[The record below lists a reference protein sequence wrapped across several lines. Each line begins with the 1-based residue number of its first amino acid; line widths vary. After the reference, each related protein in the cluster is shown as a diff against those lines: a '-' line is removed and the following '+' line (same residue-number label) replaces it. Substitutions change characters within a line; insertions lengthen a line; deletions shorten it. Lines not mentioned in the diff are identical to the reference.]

1 MMDNDI
7 NSIWEIL
14 KIVLPAIIVFLTA
27 YFLFR
32 DMLENAQKQREFEFR
47 VKNSKK
53 VTPVRLQAY
62 ERLALMLERISPQSL
77 LMRVSPHEISAS
89 AYHQQL
95 LTHIRQEF
103 EHNLSQQI
111 YVSPILWETIRGARE
126 NLIGIINK
134 SSEEIGNETP
144 ALLLSKKIIENYI
157 DEENQA
163 IVIAMNELK
172 KEVGKLF

>member
-1 MMDNDI
+1 MDTDI
-7 NSIWEIL
+7 NSFWEIL
-14 KIVLPAIIVFLTA
+14 KIVLPAVIVFLTA

-32 DMLENAQKQREFEFR
+32 DMLENSQRQREFEFK
-47 VKNSKK
+47 VKNSGK

-62 ERLALMLERISPQSL
+62 ERLALLLERIAPQSL
-77 LMRVSPHEISAS
+77 LMRVSPHELNAS
-89 AYHQQL
+89 DYHQQL
-95 LTHIRQEF
+95 LAQIRQEF

-134 SSEEIGNETP
+134 SAEEIGNEVS
-144 ALLLSKKIIENYI
+144 ALVLSKKIIENYI

-163 IVIAMNELK
+163 IEIAMNELK
-172 KEVGKLF
+172 KEVGRLF

>member
-1 MMDNDI
+1 MDNSV

-32 DMLENAQKQREFEFR
+32 DMLENSQKQREFEFR
-47 VKNSKK
+47 IKNGKK

-62 ERLALMLERISPQSL
+62 ERLALLLERISPQSL
-77 LMRVSPHEISAS
+77 LMRISPNDTTAFE
-89 AYHQQL
+89 YHQQL
-95 LTHIRQEF
+95 LSHIRQEF
-103 EHNLSQQI
+103 EHNFSQQI
-111 YVSPILWETIRGARE
+111 YVSAILWETIRGARE

-134 SSEEIGNETP
+134 SAEEINNDAP
-144 ALLLSKKIIENYI
+144 ALALSKKIIENYI
-157 DEENQA
+157 EEEDQP
-163 IVIAMNELK
+163 ILIAMNELK

>member
-1 MMDNDI
+1 MDNSV

-32 DMLENAQKQREFEFR
+32 DMLENSQKQREFEFR
-47 VKNSKK
+47 IKNGKK

-62 ERLALMLERISPQSL
+62 ERLALLLERISPQSL
-77 LMRVSPHEISAS
+77 LMRISPNDITAFE
-89 AYHQQL
+89 YHQQL
-95 LTHIRQEF
+95 LSHIRQEF
-103 EHNLSQQI
+103 EHNFSQQI
-111 YVSPILWETIRGARE
+111 YVSAILWETIRGARE

-134 SSEEIGNETP
+134 SAEEINNDAP
-144 ALLLSKKIIENYI
+144 ALALSKKIIENYI
-157 DEENQA
+157 EEEDQP

>member
-1 MMDNDI
+1 MGNDV
-7 NSIWEIL
+7 NSFWEIL
-14 KIVLPAIIVFLTA
+14 KIVLPATIVFLTA

-32 DMLENAQKQREFEFR
+32 DMLENSQKQREFEFR
-47 VKNSKK
+47 VKNNKK

-62 ERLALMLERISPQSL
+62 ERLALLLERISPQSL
-77 LMRVSPHEISAS
+77 LMRVSPSDINAFD
-89 AYHQQL
+89 YHQQL
-95 LTHIRQEF
+95 LSHIRQEF

-134 SSEEIGNETP
+134 SAEEIGNDAP
-144 ALLLSKKIIENYI
+144 ALALSKKIIENYI

-172 KEVGKLF
+172 KEIGKLF

>member
-1 MMDNDI
+1 MDNSV

-32 DMLENAQKQREFEFR
+32 DMLENSQKQREFEFR

-62 ERLALMLERISPQSL
+62 ERLALLLERISPQSL
-77 LMRVSPHEISAS
+77 LMRVSPNETNAFE
-89 AYHQQL
+89 YHQQL
-95 LTHIRQEF
+95 LSHIRQEF
-103 EHNLSQQI
+103 EHNFSQQI
-111 YVSPILWETIRGARE
+111 YVSAILWETIRGARE

-134 SSEEIGNETP
+134 SAEEVDNDAT
-144 ALLLSKKIIENYI
+144 ALTLSKKIIENYI
-157 DEENQA
+157 DEENDA

>member
-1 MMDNDI
+1 MDNSV

-32 DMLENAQKQREFEFR
+32 DMLENSQKQREFEFR
-47 VKNSKK
+47 IKNGKK

-62 ERLALMLERISPQSL
+62 ERLALLLERISPQSL
-77 LMRVSPHEISAS
+77 LMRISPNDITAFE
-89 AYHQQL
+89 YHQQL
-95 LTHIRQEF
+95 LSHIRQEF
-103 EHNLSQQI
+103 EHNFSQQI
-111 YVSPILWETIRGARE
+111 YISTILWETIRGARE

-134 SSEEIGNETP
+134 SAEEINNDAP
-144 ALLLSKKIIENYI
+144 ALALSKKIIENYI
-157 DEENQA
+157 DEEDQP
-163 IVIAMNELK
+163 ILIAMNELK

>member
-1 MMDNDI
+1 MGNDV
-7 NSIWEIL
+7 NSFWEIL
-14 KIVLPAIIVFLTA
+14 KIALPATIVFLTA

-32 DMLENAQKQREFEFR
+32 DMLENSQKQREFEFR
-47 VKNSKK
+47 VKNNKR

-62 ERLALMLERISPQSL
+62 ERLALLLERISPQSL
-77 LMRVSPHEISAS
+77 LMRVSPNEINAFD
-89 AYHQQL
+89 YHQQL
-95 LTHIRQEF
+95 LSHIRQEF

-134 SSEEIGNETP
+134 SAEEIANEAP
-144 ALLLSKKIIENYI
+144 ALSLSRKIIENYI
-157 DEENQA
+157 DDENQA

-172 KEVGKLF
+172 KEIGKLF

>member
-1 MMDNDI
+1 MENDI
-7 NSIWEIL
+7 NVLWEIL
-14 KIVLPAIIVFLTA
+14 KITLPAVIVFLTA

-47 VKNSKK
+47 VKNSGK

-62 ERLALMLERISPQSL
+62 ERLALVLERIAPQSL
-77 LMRVSPHEISAS
+77 LMRVSPHDITAS
-89 AYHQQL
+89 DYHQQL
-95 LTHIRQEF
+95 LSQIRQEF

-111 YVSPILWETIRGARE
+111 YVSKILWETIRGARE

-134 SSEEIGNETP
+134 SAEEIGREAT
-144 ALLLSKKIIENYI
+144 AMALSKKIIENYI
-157 DEENQA
+157 DEEDQP

>member
-1 MMDNDI
+1 MGSDI
-7 NSIWEIL
+7 NVFWEIL
-14 KIVLPAIIVFLTA
+14 KVTLPAVIVFLTA

-53 VTPVRLQAY
+53 ITPVRLQAY
-62 ERLALMLERISPQSL
+62 ERLALVLERIAPQSL
-77 LMRVSPHEISAS
+77 LMRVSPHEVSAPE
-89 AYHQQL
+89 YHHQL
-95 LTHIRQEF
+95 LSNIRQEF

-134 SSEEIGNETP
+134 SAEETGNEAS
-144 ALLLSKKIIENYI
+144 ALVLSKKIIENYI
-157 DEENQA
+157 EEDQ
-163 IVIAMNELK
+163 VIETAMNELK
-172 KEVGKLF
+172 KEVGKYF

>member
-1 MMDNDI
+1 MDDSI
-7 NSIWEIL
+7 NSFWEIL
-14 KIVLPAIIVFLTA
+14 RIVLPALIVFLTA

-32 DMLENAQKQREFEFR
+32 DMLENSQKQREFEFR
-47 VKNSKK
+47 VKNSGQ

-62 ERLALMLERISPQSL
+62 ERLALLLERISPQSL
-77 LMRVSPHEISAS
+77 LMRVSPNDINAS
-89 AYHQQL
+89 DYHQKL
-95 LTHIRQEF
+95 LSHIRQEF

-134 SSEEIGNETP
+134 SAEEIGNEAP
-144 ALLLSKKIIENYI
+144 AFALSKKIIENYI
-157 DEENQA
+157 DEENQPV
-163 IVIAMNELK
+163 VIAMNELK

>member
-1 MMDNDI
+1 MDNSV

-32 DMLENAQKQREFEFR
+32 DMLENSQKQREFEFR
-47 VKNSKK
+47 IKNGKK
-53 VTPVRLQAY
+53 ITPVRLQAY
-62 ERLALMLERISPQSL
+62 ERLALLLERISPQSL
-77 LMRVSPHEISAS
+77 LMRVSPNDINAFE
-89 AYHQQL
+89 YHQQL
-95 LTHIRQEF
+95 LSHIRQEF
-103 EHNLSQQI
+103 EHNFSQQI
-111 YVSPILWETIRGARE
+111 YVSAILWETIRGARE

-134 SSEEIGNETP
+134 SAEEVDNNAP
-144 ALLLSKKIIENYI
+144 ALALSKKIIENYI
-157 DEENQA
+157 DEENDA